1 MTELCQACWDGEKV
15 PEQWHESRVAALFK
29 KGDPAECS
37 NYRPVCLTAVGYKIF
52 ASILLSRL
60 KMAGADSKIWRTQF
74 GFRKGYGTADALFA
88 VRRLLEDA
96 WASKEGKMNFIALDW
111 AKAFDSISPKALQ
124 SALLRFGVS
133 TKFAKVVES
142 IYQSRTFD
150 VRGGR
155 ETSAS
160 RPQQYGISQGCPL
173 SPFLFSIVMTV
184 LLHDAKSL
192 FAERG
197 LGPFSQRLPMNEL
210 VYADD
215 TLVFDTEPQKAED
228 YMNCI
233 KDIAAEYGLTFNV
246 GKLEAM
252 PVRTSAAISN
262 GQGGV
267 INTKNSI
274 RYLGSLISNDGRMS
288 SELGARIGG
297 ATAEFETLRRIWG
310 HCSLTRAKRVQIF
323 RACVES
329 RLLYALHSGVLNV
342 AERRRLDGFQAR
354 CLRRIMGI
362 SPSFVS
368 RISNA
373 AVLKS
378 AGCKPCSIILRERQA
393 KYVGTLRERPVHD
406 PCRQLVFQSDGHF
419 RGFCGP
425 RRVGRP
431 RITWLD
437 QVIGWTGHS

>member
-1 MTELCQACWDGEKV
+1 M
-15 PEQWHESRVAALFK
+15 
-29 KGDPAECS
+29 
-37 NYRPVCLTAVGYKIF
+37 I
-52 ASILLSRL
+52 
-60 KMAGADSKIWRTQF
+60 
-74 GFRKGYGTADALFA
+74 
-88 VRRLLEDA
+88 
-96 WASKEGKMNFIALDW
+96 FIALDW

-133 TKFAKVVES
+133 TRFAKVVES
-142 IYQSRTFD
+142 IYQNRTFV
-150 VRGGR
+150 VRDGR

-323 RACVES
+323 GLFRREPPPVCFAFRS
-329 RLLYALHSGVLNV
+329 
-342 AERRRLDGFQAR
+342 AERR
-354 CLRRIMGI
+354 
-362 SPSFVS
+362 
-368 RISNA
+368 
-373 AVLKS
+373 
-378 AGCKPCSIILRERQA
+378 
-393 KYVGTLRERPVHD
+393 
-406 PCRQLVFQSDGHF
+406 
-419 RGFCGP
+419 
-425 RRVGRP
+425 
-431 RITWLD
+431 
-437 QVIGWTGHS
+437 